1 MNTSLVVATI
11 TPKASTE
18 TVQHLAMLFAGYD
31 VPFGDGSETRKAKV
45 AGYVWACEGRPAAL
59 VERVVKDFLSGKV
72 KRSPS
77 LRSKLPTSEEF
88 AAQLD
93 TRASEGARGAVLEFT
108 PRTSA
113 PPFGPVWIA
122 KLLSVLLAGPEK
134 AISKPS
140 SFIAS
145 MIAQGGEIGHR
156 YRLQYQAN
164 NGFPKA
170 REMLGRAEYG
180 QGVRVEEA
188 FEPLVEAMEPVPVTG
203 EVFAA
208 WRDDFER
215 RGWPWLPDTG
225 KQRVVYFPKGG
236 PAGLDAVG
244 AALLR
249 ATGGASELSTSP
261 GDRRGE
267 ASA

>member
-1 MNTSLVVATI
+1 MNAVVATI
-11 TPKASTE
+11 TPKASAE
-18 TVQHLAMLFAGYD
+18 IIQHLAMLFAGYD

-59 VERVVKDFLSGKV
+59 VERVVRDFLSGKV

-93 TRASEGARGAVLEFT
+93 VRASEGQRGAVVAFT
-108 PRTSA
+108 PTTSA
-113 PPFGPVWIA
+113 PPFGPVWTA
-122 KLLSVLLAGPEK
+122 KLLSILLSGPEK

-140 SFIAS
+140 AFIAG
-145 MIAQGGEIGHR
+145 MIAKGGEIGER
-156 YRLQYQAN
+156 YRLQHQAN
-164 NGFPKA
+164 SGFPKA
-170 REMLGRAEYG
+170 RDMLARAEFG
-180 QGVRVEEA
+180 QGFRAEEA
-188 FEPLVEAMEPVPVTG
+188 FEALAETMEPVPVTG

-236 PAGLDAVG
+236 PSGLDAVG

-249 ATGGASELSTSP
+249 AAGGGSELSTSSR
-261 GDRRGE
+261 DRRGE
-267 ASA
+267 VSA